1 MDDIYNNQ
9 NYLSNNPQW
18 HQEDS
23 AFKANFI
30 HSILEENKITYSTVC
45 EVGCG
50 TGEILVQLKKL
61 NGTKTISYSG
71 YDISKDAIDMA

>member
-9 NYLSNNPQW
+9 NYLSNNPLW

-23 AFKANFI
+23 AFKAGLI
-30 HSILEENKITYSTVC
+30 HSILEENKIAYASVC

-61 NGTKTISYSG
+61 TDVKQFRIRVM
-71 YDISKDAIDMA
+71 IFLKMPLKWL